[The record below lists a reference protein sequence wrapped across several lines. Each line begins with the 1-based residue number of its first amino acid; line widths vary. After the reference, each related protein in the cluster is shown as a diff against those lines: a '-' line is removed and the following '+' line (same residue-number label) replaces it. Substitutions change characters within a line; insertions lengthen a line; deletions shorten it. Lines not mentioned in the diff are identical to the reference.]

1 MLPSVYVVFTLTV
14 QSLGKCVS
22 KGPVYNSGK
31 KRKKGKMKQNWEE
44 KKTNSVAKLLKR
56 KISDWESVH
65 DDNIAVDDDTDTSL
79 HDWAERKCG

>member
-1 MLPSVYVVFTLTV
+1 
-14 QSLGKCVS
+14 
-22 KGPVYNSGK
+22 
-31 KRKKGKMKQNWEE
+31 MKQNWEE